1 MVEGHWDVR
10 VKVLAVS
17 SPHGSVSLGS
27 QEERSGENE
36 WSLLSSISLEESLV
50 SGSLLECSVG
60 VVYPSVLDDGSV
72 LHDVSVGHWHTDLVL
87 RILLE
92 DRWLIHIVPDSIH
105 VVGSLENRWVKK

>member
-27 QEERSGENE
+27 QEERSGENK

-50 SGSLLECSVG
+50 GGSLLEGSVG

-72 LHDVSVGHWHTDLVL
+72 LHDMSVGHWNAGFNLGV
-87 RILLE
+87 LLE
-92 DRWLIHIVPDSIH
+92 Y
-105 VVGSLENRWVKK
+105 